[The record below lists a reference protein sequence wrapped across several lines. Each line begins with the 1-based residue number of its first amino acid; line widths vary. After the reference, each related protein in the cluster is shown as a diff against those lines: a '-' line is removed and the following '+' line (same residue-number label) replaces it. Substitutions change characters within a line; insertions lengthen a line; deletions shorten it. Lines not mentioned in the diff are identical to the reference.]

1 MSDKRSQGD
10 VVVLYETTKRL
21 EKEKRLDAIAD
32 KVGDLVGQVVSPGPV
47 KDALSGTW
55 LGHTLH
61 PVLTDVPI
69 GAWTSATALDL
80 IGGRDSE
87 VAARRLIGLGILAS
101 VPTAMSGLS
110 DYADTV
116 GEERRVGLTHAAFN
130 IAALA
135 LFGASYGARKNGSVL
150 KGKALSLLGM
160 GAASVGAYLGGHLS
174 LDMGVGV
181 DHTAYEAGPSEWK
194 PTVLE
199 SELEDGA
206 RKVEVDGVNIMLT
219 RHGGR
224 VCALSDRCTHAG
236 GPLSEGTIE
245 AGTVKCPWHGS
256 VFSLEDGSVK
266 QGPARSPQPAYETRV
281 IEGRIE
287 VRSSR

>member
-1 MSDKRSQGD
+1 M
-10 VVVLYETTKRL
+10 TKRL
-21 EKEKRLDAIAD
+21 EKEKSLDGIARS
-32 KVGDLVGQVVSPGPV
+32 VGDLVGKALPPGPV

-61 PVLTDVPI
+61 PVLTDLPI

-80 IGGRDSE
+80 IGGKESE

-101 VPTAMSGLS
+101 VPTAMSGFS
-110 DYADTV
+110 DYSDTM

-130 IAALA
+130 VAALA
-135 LFGASYGARKNGSVL
+135 LFGASYSARRNGSSL

-160 GAASVGAYLGGHLS
+160 GAASAGAYLGGHLS

-181 DHTAYEAGPSEWK
+181 DHTAYESGPEDWT
-194 PTVLE
+194 PTVPE
-199 SELEDGA
+199 SELEEGKA
-206 RKVEVDGVNIMLT
+206 TRFEVDGVGVMLT

-236 GPLSEGTIE
+236 GPLNEGTIE
-245 AGTVKCPWHGS
+245 AGTVECPWHGS

-266 QGPARSPQPAYETRV
+266 RGPARAPQPAYETRV
-281 IEGRIE
+281 TDGRVE
-287 VRSSR
+287 VRSRK

>member
-1 MSDKRSQGD
+1 
-10 VVVLYETTKRL
+10 VNPYEMTKRL
-21 EKEKRLDAIAD
+21 EKEKRLDGVARS
-32 KVGDLVGQVVSPGPV
+32 VGDLVGKALPSGPI

-61 PVLTDVPI
+61 PVLTDLPI

-80 IGGRDSE
+80 IGGEESE
-87 VAARRLIGLGILAS
+87 EGARRLIGLGILAS

-110 DYADTV
+110 DYSDTM

-130 IAALA
+130 VAALA
-135 LFGASYGARKNGSVL
+135 LFSASYGARRNGSSL
-150 KGKALSLLGM
+150 KGKTLSLLGM

-181 DHTAYEAGPSEWK
+181 DHTAYESGPGEWTATL
-194 PTVLE
+194 PE
-199 SELEDGA
+199 SEIEEGKA
-206 RKVEVDGVNIMLT
+206 TRFEVDGVGVMLT

-224 VCALSDRCTHAG
+224 VCALGDRCTHAG
-236 GPLSEGTIE
+236 GPLNEGTIE
-245 AGTVKCPWHGS
+245 AGTVECPWHGS

-266 QGPARSPQPAYETRV
+266 RGPARSPQPAYETRV
-281 IEGRIE
+281 IDGRVE
-287 VRSSR
+287 VRSSE

>member
-1 MSDKRSQGD
+1 M
-10 VVVLYETTKRL
+10 TKRL
-21 EKEKRLDAIAD
+21 EKEKRLDGIARTVGEVVG
-32 KVGDLVGQVVSPGPV
+32 KVVPPGPI
-47 KDALSGTW
+47 KDVLSGTW

-61 PVLTDVPI
+61 PVITDLPI

-80 IGGRDSE
+80 VGGEESE

-101 VPTAMSGLS
+101 VPTALSGLS
-110 DYADTV
+110 DYSDTM

-130 IAALA
+130 VAALA
-135 LFGASYGARKNGSVL
+135 LFAASYGARRNGSSL
-150 KGKALSLLGM
+150 TGKGFSLLGM

-181 DHTAYEAGPSEWK
+181 DHTAYENGPGDWT
-194 PTVLE
+194 PTLPE
-199 SELEDGA
+199 SELEEGKA
-206 RKVEVDGVNIMLT
+206 TKFEVDGVGIMLT

-236 GPLSEGTIE
+236 GPLSEGTIQ

-256 VFSLEDGSVK
+256 VFALEDGNVN

-281 IEGRIE
+281 VEGRVE
-287 VRSSR
+287 VRSSE

>member
-1 MSDKRSQGD
+1 M
-10 VVVLYETTKRL
+10 TKRL
-21 EKEKRLDAIAD
+21 EKEKRLDGIART
-32 KVGDLVGQVVSPGPV
+32 VGELVGKVVPPGPI
-47 KDALSGTW
+47 KDTLSGTW

-61 PVLTDVPI
+61 PVMTDLPI
-69 GAWTSATALDL
+69 GAWTSAVALDFV
-80 IGGRDSE
+80 GGKESD

-110 DYADTV
+110 DYSDTM

-130 IAALA
+130 VAALA
-135 LFGASYGARKNGSVL
+135 LFTASYGARRNGSSL
-150 KGKALSLLGM
+150 KGKGLSLLGM

-181 DHTAYEAGPSEWK
+181 DHTAYESGPGDWT
-194 PTVLE
+194 PTLPE
-199 SELEDGA
+199 SEVEEGKA
-206 RKVEVDGVNIMLT
+206 TNVEVDGVGVMLT

-236 GPLSEGTIE
+236 GPLSEGTIQ

-256 VFSLEDGSVK
+256 VFSVEDGSVR

-281 IEGRIE
+281 IEGQVE
-287 VRSSR
+287 VRSSE

>member
-1 MSDKRSQGD
+1 VD
-10 VVVLYETTKRL
+10 LYEMTKRL
-21 EKEKRLDAIAD
+21 EKEKRLDGIARTVGEVVG
-32 KVGDLVGQVVSPGPV
+32 KVVPPGPI

-61 PVLTDVPI
+61 PVMTDLPI

-80 IGGRDSE
+80 VGGKESE
-87 VAARRLIGLGILAS
+87 VASRRLIALGILAS
-101 VPTAMSGLS
+101 VPTALSGFS
-110 DYADTV
+110 DYSDTM

-130 IAALA
+130 VAALA
-135 LFGASYGARKNGSVL
+135 LFAASYGARHNGSSL
-150 KGKALSLLGM
+150 KGKGLSLLGM
-160 GAASVGAYLGGHLS
+160 GAASVGAYLGGHLL

-181 DHTAYEAGPSEWK
+181 DHTAYESGPGDWT
-194 PTVLE
+194 PTLPE
-199 SELEDGA
+199 TELEEGKA
-206 RKVEVDGVNIMLT
+206 TKFEVDGVGIMLT

-236 GPLSEGTIE
+236 GPLSEGTIQ

-256 VFSLEDGSVK
+256 VFSLEDGRVK

-281 IEGRIE
+281 VEGRVE
-287 VRSSR
+287 VRSSE